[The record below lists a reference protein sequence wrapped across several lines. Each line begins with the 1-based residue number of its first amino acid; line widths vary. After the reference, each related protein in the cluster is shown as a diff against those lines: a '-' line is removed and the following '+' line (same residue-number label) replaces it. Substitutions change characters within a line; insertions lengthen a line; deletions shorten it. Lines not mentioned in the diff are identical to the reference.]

1 MKVYKGN
8 EKVLEEKRII
18 DEVIDSCISTDD
30 SEYMKEVWELFRSFS
45 KERLNGTTIWKP
57 IYCRY

>member
-45 KERLNGTTIWKP
+45 KERLNGTTI
-57 IYCRY
+57 